1 MQVDIFIL
9 PLEPSSLLAASS
21 ALDALDRFG
30 WVLFQPVCC
39 LGHHWL
45 G

>member
-1 MQVDIFIL
+1 MQEDKIIR
-9 PLEPSSLLAASS
+9 PRAPSSLRAARS